1 VQALRSRAAREWTE
15 DDDALLGAILALRDA
30 WRDRE
35 GKLTLRDF
43 GIETRCVTY
52 VISGLCPKHGQF
64 VTEWTGRHGESVPLE
79 GRCSAAEQGRCVEM
93 SPVFV
98 LV

>member
-1 VQALRSRAAREWTE
+1 MQALRSRAAREWTE
-15 DDDALLGAILALRDA
+15 DDDALLDAILALRDA

-64 VTEWTGRHGESVPLE
+64 VTEWTGRPVGRSE
-79 GRCSAAEQGRCVEM
+79 GPGIGGLFSNVNAN
-93 SPVFV
+93 
-98 LV
+98 